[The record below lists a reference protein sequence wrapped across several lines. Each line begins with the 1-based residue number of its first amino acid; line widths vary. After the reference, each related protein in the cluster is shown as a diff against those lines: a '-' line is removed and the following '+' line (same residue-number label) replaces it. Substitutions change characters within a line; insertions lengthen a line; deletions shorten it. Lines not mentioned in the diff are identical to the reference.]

1 MFGTEQLT
9 EIVQQHASLSADEL
23 ADYIMA
29 EIDTFQDGAEH
40 FDDETLIVLR
50 VREASAAPPA
60 I

>member
-1 MFGTEQLT
+1 LT

-29 EIDTFQDGAEH
+29 EITKFQDGAEH

-50 VREASAAPPA
+50 VKDDAAVTPA
-60 I
+60 T

>member
-29 EIDTFQDGAEH
+29 EINAFQDGAEH

-50 VREASAAPPA
+50 VKDDSAATPA
-60 I
+60 G